1 MQFSVE
7 QGMSAFPWGA
17 RAELPGVSECLV
29 FPYNLT
35 LHFWEATLY
44 GQRITRLCPW
54 ARMLSETHPHKNSM
68 FLETLLYLPVSHGPL
83 GGCRLGCNND
93 WCSVKEIISSS
104 HLCIP
109 HGSLRHAR
117 HLPGADK
124 QEFIA
129 ASLALSLAL

>member
-1 MQFSVE
+1 MRFSVE

-54 ARMLSETHPHKNSM
+54 ARMLSETPP
-68 FLETLLYLPVSHGPL
+68 TRIP
-83 GGCRLGCNND
+83 
-93 WCSVKEIISSS
+93 CSWRPFSIS
-104 HLCIP
+104 
-109 HGSLRHAR
+109 
-117 HLPGADK
+117 
-124 QEFIA
+124 
-129 ASLALSLAL
+129 LSPMGL